1 MSISLPSGGNIAVPV
16 RDRLVLS
23 IGWEPKT
30 GSGLEV
36 DASAF
41 LVGANGRVPDD
52 SFFVFYGAPTGPAG
66 TVALMPAIAGDAQSF
81 DVRLPA
87 MQANIDSVEF
97 CLTIHEGQERGFSF
111 ANLRSVWARLVDAA
125 SGVELVRY
133 DLRLDGMKETAI
145 TLAKLYRRNGEW
157 KLRAIGQGFVG
168 GLAPLARNYGVD
180 VAEEPA
186 AAPKQPTLL
195 EKRIISLEKEAPRL
209 VSLAKKVVVSLDKHG
224 LSKVQSRV
232 GLVLDASGSM
242 RGQYRD
248 GRVQEVVDRIVPIGL
263 GFDDDGAVD
272 NWAFAKNAIELTPVT
287 HRNCD
292 AYVEREQG
300 GWKRWMS
307 LLEAGWN
314 YEPAVIRAVMAKYR
328 DSPLPTYILFISDG
342 GVGNAKEIKKLLIEA
357 STLPIF
363 WQFVGIGGSNYG
375 VLEDLDT
382 MGGRVVDNC
391 NFFKLDDLRDIDEQ
405 TLYDRMLAEYPLWLK
420 AAREKRIIRD

>member
-1 MSISLPSGGNIAVPV
+1 MSTSLSSGGNMTVPV

-23 IGWEPKT
+23 VGWEPQ
-30 GSGLEV
+30 GVHGLDV

-41 LVGANGRVPDD
+41 MVGTDGRVPDD
-52 SFFVFYGAPTGPAG
+52 SFFVFYGAETGPAG
-66 TVALMPAIAGDAQSF
+66 TVALIPALAGDSKSF
-81 DVRLPA
+81 DVRLPS
-87 MQANIDSVEF
+87 MQAAVASVEF
-97 CLTIHEGQERGFSF
+97 CLTIHEGKERGLSFSS
-111 ANLRSVWARLVDAA
+111 LRSVWARLVDAV
-125 SGVELVRY
+125 SGIEVARY
-133 DLRLDGMKETAI
+133 DLHLEGMKETAI

-157 KLRAIGQGFVG
+157 KLKAIGQGFVG
-168 GLAPLARNYGVD
+168 GLAPLARHYGVD

-186 AAPKQPTLL
+186 PAPKQPTLL
-195 EKRIISLEKEAPRL
+195 EKRIVSLEKEAPRL
-209 VSLAKKVVVSLDKHG
+209 VSLAKKVAVSLDKHG

-242 RGQYRD
+242 RSQYRD

-292 AYVEREQG
+292 GYVERERG
-300 GWKRWMS
+300 GWRSWMNM
-307 LLEAGWN
+307 LEAGWN
-314 YEPAVIRAVMAKYR
+314 YEPAVIRAVTAKYR
-328 DSPLPTYILFISDG
+328 DSTLPTYVLFISDG
-342 GVGNAKEIKKLLIEA
+342 GVGNTREIKKLMIEA

-375 VLEDLDT
+375 ILQDLDT

-391 NFFKLDDLRDIDEQ
+391 SFFKLDDLHDIGEQ
-405 TLYDRMLAEYPLWLK
+405 ELYDRMLAEYPLWLK